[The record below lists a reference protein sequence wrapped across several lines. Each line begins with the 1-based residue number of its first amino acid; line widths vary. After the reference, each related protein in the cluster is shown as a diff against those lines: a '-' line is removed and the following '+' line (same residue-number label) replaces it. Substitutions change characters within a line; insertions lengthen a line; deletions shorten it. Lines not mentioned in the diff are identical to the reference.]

1 MSLKFK
7 CLDCGKDIV
16 VKYLEVGENA
26 QCKSCGSKNVV
37 PETADE
43 ITEDY
48 IIAEDFKTDMTKCPK
63 CGAAVGPEAIFCQEC
78 GIRLSELETFQK
90 DSLVEEQEEIE
101 EEEQKE
107 TKIYSTGTVRRDGKA
122 VKTGAI
128 FVILAAM
135 MALIFF
141 ATPWLKV
148 QGMTSSFREV
158 TETYSG
164 FGLLKGEM
172 PLGFALLGMGGMGL
186 FIFLVLF
193 AVIIIGIAAVCTLVS
208 YMNAQ
213 KPKSTLI
220 ISCGGAI
227 MACSGLVF
235 FFLLLMGYFFYRTA
249 GGAQAGFY
257 MEMIAMIVA
266 FIGGIPMIKAANSD

>member
-1 MSLKFK
+1 MPLKFK
-7 CLDCGKDIV
+7 CLDCGRDIV
-16 VKYLEVGENA
+16 VKYLGVGESA
-26 QCKSCGSKNVV
+26 QCKSCGSENVV

-48 IIAEDFKTDMTKCPK
+48 IVEEDSKTDMTKCPK
-63 CGAAVGPEAIFCQEC
+63 CGAAVGPKAIFCQEC
-78 GIRLSELETFQK
+78 GTRLSELETLQK
-90 DSLVEEQEEIE
+90 DTFEEEQEEIE
-101 EEEQKE
+101 GEKQKE
-107 TKIYSTGTVRRDGKA
+107 TKMHSMGEVRRDGKA

-128 FVILAAM
+128 VVILAAT

-148 QGMTSSFREV
+148 PGMTSSFREV

-186 FIFLVLF
+186 FIFLILF
-193 AVIIIGIAAVCTLVS
+193 AVISIGVAAVCTLVS

-213 KPKSTLI
+213 QNKSTLI
-220 ISCGGAI
+220 VSCGGAI
-227 MACSGLVF
+227 IVCSSIVF

-266 FIGGIPMIKAANSD
+266 FIGGILMVKTANSN